1 MNQDKELYL
10 GDGNI
15 DNSMYVLE
23 DPFQSEFGFAKWNI
37 QKNIVIANKLLV
49 KRFWFFSVALRKTC
63 NEIHENKHADG
74 IRYLKCK

>member
-23 DPFQSEFGFAKWNI
+23 DPFQSEFGFAK
-37 QKNIVIANKLLV
+37 
-49 KRFWFFSVALRKTC
+49 
-63 NEIHENKHADG
+63 
-74 IRYLKCK
+74 